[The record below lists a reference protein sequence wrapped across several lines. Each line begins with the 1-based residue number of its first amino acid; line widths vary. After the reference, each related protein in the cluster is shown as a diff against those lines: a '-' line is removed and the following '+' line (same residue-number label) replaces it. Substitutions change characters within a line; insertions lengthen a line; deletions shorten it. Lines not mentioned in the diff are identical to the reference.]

1 MEKFID
7 RSQAGQQLAAEMRQ
21 WQKEEDVI
29 VLGLPRGGV
38 PVAFEIAKE
47 LQLPLDIY
55 LVRKLGV
62 PGQPEL
68 AMGAIGSGGVKVLNQ
83 EIIQNMEITKAEI
96 DQAVEKQMDELS
108 RREQA
113 YRGDRPRA
121 VLSDKTVI
129 LVDDG
134 IATGAT
140 LKAAL
145 QAVQKQDPRKVIA
158 AVPVAPTQ
166 VVEELRPKVEAVI
179 CLHMTDRLHS
189 IGLWYEH
196 FDQVE
201 DVMVRELLAEARQA
215 QA

>member
-108 RREQA
+108 RREQT
-113 YRGDRPRA
+113 YRGDLPRA

-189 IGLWYEH
+189 IGLWYEY